1 MEDVMEIKK
10 ALRSAV
16 SKLIEENG
24 ITVIISKPKD
34 MTLDRYTILIARLE
48 KIIDQLGGNLHAKS
62 E

>member
-1 MEDVMEIKK
+1 MEIKK

>member
-1 MEDVMEIKK
+1 MEIKK

-34 MTLDRYTILIARLE
+34 MTVDRYTILITRLA
-48 KIIDQLGGNLHAKS
+48 KIVDQLGGNLHVKS

>member
-1 MEDVMEIKK
+1 MEIKK

-48 KIIDQLGGNLHAKS
+48 KIIDQLEGNLHAKS